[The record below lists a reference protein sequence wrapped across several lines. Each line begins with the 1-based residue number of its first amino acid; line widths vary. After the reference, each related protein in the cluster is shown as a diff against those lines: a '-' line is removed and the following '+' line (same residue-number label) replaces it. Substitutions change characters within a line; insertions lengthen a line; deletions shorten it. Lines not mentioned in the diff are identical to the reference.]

1 MRFGKSKPCSGEE
14 EEDSPR
20 EREFG
25 IVWETYTMER
35 ERERER
41 EREEVIRIPLKGA
54 YSLTISLK
62 LERRDQISKGCKK

>member
-20 EREFG
+20 ER
-25 IVWETYTMER
+25 VWNRVGNLHNGKR

-41 EREEVIRIPLKGA
+41 EREEVIRIPLKGHILSQ
-54 YSLTISLK
+54 YPSSWSVETK
-62 LERRDQISKGCKK
+62 